1 MNQKKTIAWQGNIQV
16 TRDEVSG
23 EHPPIIQWLEAITK
37 KICILFLNP
46 INFRILK
53 TSRA

>member
-23 EHPPIIQWLEAITK
+23 EHPPIIQWMEAITK
-37 KICILFLNP
+37 KFAFCF
-46 INFRILK
+46 
-53 TSRA
+53 